1 MFNTSGNQTLEDLIF
16 ILDDDT
22 SYIEYEIGVRLWKYI
37 PPFLLVFGT
46 VGSILSIIV
55 LQRPNLRKS
64 VCTIYFSALAV
75 SDLLVLYTGL
85 LRQWI
90 FTTSNT
96 DIRHIGSLFCKFHT
110 WILYFSLDFSVWIQ
124 VAVTVERLLAVWFP
138 HSQKYRCSKHGA
150 KVSLIVIACCLLVV
164 NSHILYGLG
173 DLTENI
179 NGTAT
184 VDKCTYL
191 SKSYKIFFMKTWP
204 WIYLAVFF
212 LVPFCVLLIG
222 NILIVVKAVIHRR
235 VMRRHVVPSQTTPSS
250 FSKLASMSLTLFTLN
265 TVFLVCNIP
274 ISIYL
279 IEYDYLR
286 EVLRGR
292 SYAVLEMTW
301 AIVNIMMYFN
311 NAISFV
317 LYVLSGTK
325 FRHEFKTMILCCNAG
340 HKDSK
345 S

>member
-1 MFNTSGNQTLEDLIF
+1 MSNKTLNQTFEDLLLILED
-16 ILDDDT
+16 DT
-22 SYIEYEIGVRLWKYI
+22 GYIEYNIGIGLWKYL
-37 PPFLLVFGT
+37 PPFLIVFGT
-46 VGSILSIIV
+46 IGSILSIIV

-64 VCTIYFSALAV
+64 VCTIYFTALAV
-75 SDLLVLYTGL
+75 SDLLVLHTGL
-85 LRQWI
+85 MRQWV
-90 FTTSNT
+90 FMTFNK
-96 DIRHIGSLFCKFHT
+96 DIRQIGSAFCKFHT

-138 HSQKYRCSKHGA
+138 HSTKCRCTKHGA
-150 KVSLIVIACCLLVV
+150 KVSLVVIACFLLII

-173 DLTENI
+173 DLTENY
-179 NGTAT
+179 NGTTT
-184 VDKCTYL
+184 VERCTYL
-191 SKSYKIFFMKTWP
+191 SKSYKKFFMKTWP
-204 WIYLAVFF
+204 WIYLVVFF
-212 LVPFCVLLIG
+212 LIPFCVLLVG
-222 NILIVVKAVIHRR
+222 NILIVVKAVKHKRA
-235 VMRRHVVPSQTTPSS
+235 MQRHVLPQQSTSGST
-250 FSKLASMSLTLFTLN
+250 SKLASMSLTLFTLN

-279 IEYDYLR
+279 IEYVYLR

-301 AIVNIMMYFN
+301 AIVNIMMYVN

-325 FRHEFKTMILCCNAG
+325 FRQEFKSLVLCCCPKKQA
-340 HKDSK
+340 S